1 MREKRGHIELVIGCM
16 FAGKSTEL
24 IRRVNKHAI
33 AGKSILF
40 VKFQADTR
48 YNVQGIT
55 THNNEKVDARGVLK
69 LNQLGD
75 CWKQYDVIGIDE
87 GQFFTDI
94 VEYAEEM
101 ANHGKIVIISSLSGT
116 FLRGSW

>member
-1 MREKRGHIELVIGCM
+1 M

-33 AGKSILF
+33 SGKRILF

-48 YNVQGIT
+48 YDVNKIT
-55 THNNEKVDARGVLK
+55 THNKEMVDARGVLK
-69 LNQLGD
+69 LSELND
-75 CWKQYDVIGIDE
+75 SWKSYDVIGIDE

-94 VEYAEEM
+94 VEFAELF
-101 ANHGKIVIISSLSGT
+101 ANNGKIVIISSLSGT